1 MTSDRWDRIA
11 RDIEDDPSALVG
23 SRIANV
29 ARSTL
34 AASAVGLM
42 RVVGDGR
49 GAIDGG
55 EVEGGMFDEAQ
66 MILGEGPT
74 IDAIGADSPILV
86 EDLTT
91 PDAVD
96 RWPGFVPRAAELGVL
111 SLFAFPMRIGGVR
124 VGVLSA
130 YRAVSGPLTTMEYA
144 DGLVVASLAS
154 LLLMDDQDSV
164 EGGFSAVDT
173 GDLASHSRLQIA
185 AGMVSEQ
192 LDVSVADALV
202 RLRAHAYVS
211 DLRLDDVSRAVI
223 DRTLVLDP

>member
-11 RDIEDDPSALVG
+11 RDIEEDPSTLVG
-23 SRIANV
+23 SRIARV

-34 AASAVGLM
+34 AASTVGLM
-42 RVVGDGR
+42 LVVGDGS
-49 GAIDGG
+49 GAIEGG
-55 EVEGGMFDEAQ
+55 DIEGGMFDEAQ

-74 IDAIGADSPILV
+74 IDAIGSDSPILV
-86 EDLTT
+86 EDLTN
-91 PDAVD
+91 PESID

-111 SLFAFPMRIGGVR
+111 SLFAFPMRVGGVR

-130 YRAVSGPLTTMEYA
+130 YREASGPLSTMEYA
-144 DGLVVASLAS
+144 DGLVIASLAS
-154 LLLMDDQDSV
+154 LLLMDDRESV
-164 EGGFSAVDT
+164 EVGSSPIES

-202 RLRAHAYVS
+202 RLRAHAYVG